1 MLVSLWHDR
10 VMSAEQT
17 RSLREQQAQ
26 LTRELILRAVAELL
40 EGDDPDEISVPEVA
54 RHAGVSLRTVYRY
67 FPTREELFAAAG
79 EWIGEHLFGDAPFE
93 QTADELGEV
102 FKRVCERFDES
113 PRLVRAMALSQAGRS
128 VRSQRRGRR
137 LASIRNALA
146 EVTDRL
152 PKQEAREAEAVFFY
166 LESMLAWVTMRDEA
180 GLNGKQTGEA
190 IAWAIRTLV
199 ADLRRRNEAAGA
211 NHRRTT

>member
-1 MLVSLWHDR
+1 
-10 VMSAEQT
+10 MSAEPT
-17 RSLREQQAQ
+17 SSLREQQSQ

-67 FPTREELFAAAG
+67 FPTRDELFAAAG

-128 VRSQRRGRR
+128 VRSHRRARR
-137 LASIRNALA
+137 LVSIRNALA

-152 PKQEAREAEAVFFY
+152 SNEEVRQAEAVVFY
-166 LESMLAWVTMRDEA
+166 LESILAWVTMRDEA
-180 GLNGKQTGEA
+180 GLNGKETGEA

-211 NHRRTT
+211 NQRRTR

>member
-1 MLVSLWHDR
+1 
-10 VMSAEQT
+10 MSAEST
-17 RSLREQQAQ
+17 SSLREQQSR
-26 LTRELILRAVAELL
+26 LTGELILRAVAKLL

-67 FPTREELFAAAG
+67 FPTRDELFAATG

-102 FKRVCERFDES
+102 FKRVCERFDEA

-128 VRSQRRGRR
+128 VRSHRRDRR
-137 LASIRNALA
+137 MESIRNALA
-146 EVTDRL
+146 EVTDNL
-152 PKQEAREAEAVFFY
+152 PKQEVREAEAVFFH

-199 ADLRRRNEAAGA
+199 ADLRRRNHAAGA
-211 NHRRTT
+211 NKRSVT

>member
-1 MLVSLWHDR
+1 
-10 VMSAEQT
+10 MSAQQT
-17 RSLREQQAQ
+17 ISLREQQAQ
-26 LTRELILRAVAELL
+26 LTRELILRAVATLL
-40 EGDDPDEISVPEVA
+40 EADDPDDIAVPEVA
-54 RHAGVSLRTVYRY
+54 RRAGVSLRTVYRY

-79 EWIGEHLFGDAPFE
+79 DWIGEQLFGDAPFE

-102 FKRVCERFDES
+102 FKRVCERFDEA

-128 VRSQRRGRR
+128 VRSHRRARR
-137 LASIRNALA
+137 LVSIRNALT
-146 EVTDRL
+146 EVTDNL

-180 GLNGKQTGEA
+180 DLNGKQTGEA

-199 ADLRRRNEAAGA
+199 ADLRRRNNAAGA
-211 NHRRTT
+211 KQRSIT

>member
-1 MLVSLWHDR
+1 
-10 VMSAEQT
+10 MSAEQT
-17 RSLREQQAQ
+17 NSLREQQAQ
-26 LTRELILRAVAELL
+26 LTRELILRAVATLL
-40 EGDDPDEISVPEVA
+40 EADEPDDISVPEVA
-54 RHAGVSLRTVYRY
+54 RRAGVSLRTVYRY

-79 EWIGEHLFGDAPFE
+79 DWIGEHLFGDAPFE

-102 FKRVCERFDES
+102 FKRVCERFDQA

-128 VRSQRRGRR
+128 VRSHRRDKR
-137 LASIRNALA
+137 LESIRNALA
-146 EVTDRL
+146 EVTDNL
-152 PKQEAREAEAVFFY
+152 PKQEVREAEAVFFY

-199 ADLRRRNEAAGA
+199 ADLRRRNNAAGA
-211 NHRRTT
+211 NQRSVT

>member
-1 MLVSLWHDR
+1 
-10 VMSAEQT
+10 MSAEST
-17 RSLREQQAQ
+17 SSLREQQSR
-26 LTRELILRAVAELL
+26 LTGELILRAVAKLL

-67 FPTREELFAAAG
+67 FPTRDELFAAAG

-102 FKRVCERFDES
+102 FKGVCERFDES
-113 PRLVRAMALSQAGRS
+113 PRLVRAMALSQAGRG
-128 VRSQRRGRR
+128 VRSQRRARR
-137 LASIRNALA
+137 LVSIRNALA

-152 PKQEAREAEAVFFY
+152 SNEEVRQAEAVVFS

-199 ADLRRRNEAAGA
+199 ADLRRRNQAAGA
-211 NHRRTT
+211 NQRSTP